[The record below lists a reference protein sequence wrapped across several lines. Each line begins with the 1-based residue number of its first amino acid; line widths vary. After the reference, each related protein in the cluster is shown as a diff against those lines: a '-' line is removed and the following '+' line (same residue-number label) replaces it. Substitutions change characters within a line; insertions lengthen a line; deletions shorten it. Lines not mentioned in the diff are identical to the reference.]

1 MKAFVLLAAVFAQ
14 THPAPQTAL
23 DVVAASKDH
32 TTLAKLA
39 TSLPAVVDV
48 LKSAGPLTLF
58 APTDAAF
65 AQLPQATLDAVSK
78 NQTLLASILSYH
90 VLAGTAFAP
99 TANTPAREV
108 VKTATGESLRVDV
121 AAGPKVS
128 LAFGLGTSDVTG
140 SVPTSNG
147 IVHVVN
153 KVLVPPAAAS
163 QTAVDA
169 KLNRLVAALQK
180 VNLVSTVD
188 GLKDVTIFAPLDA
201 AFEALDKFAASAN
214 LTVTDDLLATV
225 LKTHIIPSVVY
236 STDIVKAKSIPSV
249 ETVSKAPLSVKFE
262 GNSVLIN
269 GAGNTNPAK
278 VVIADVLIKGGVV
291 HVIDTVLLPK
301 LDAPASSNT
310 QPKPIASSAMVAA
323 PLALLSLA
331 ATMLF

>member
-1 MKAFVLLAAVFAQ
+1 
-14 THPAPQTAL
+14 
-23 DVVAASKDH
+23 
-32 TTLAKLA
+32 LAKLA
-39 TSLPAVVDV
+39 SSLPDVVDV

-65 AQLPQATLDAVSK
+65 AQLPPATLDAVSK
-78 NQTLLASILSYH
+78 NQTLLASVLSYH
-90 VLAGTAFAP
+90 VLAGTAFVP
-99 TANTPAREV
+99 DANTPARQV

-140 SVPTSNG
+140 SVTATNG

-153 KVLVPPAAAS
+153 KVLIPPAAAS

-201 AFEALDKFAASAN
+201 AFEALDKFAADSK
-214 LTVTDDLLATV
+214 LTITDELLANV

-249 ETVSKAPLSVKFE
+249 ETVSKAALSVNFDGK
-262 GNSVLIN
+262 SVLIN
-269 GAGNTNPAK
+269 GAGNANPAK

-291 HVIDTVLLPK
+291 HVIDSVLLPK
-301 LDAPASSNT
+301 LNG
-310 QPKPIASSAMVAA
+310 QPVSSAMSTAA
-323 PLALLSLA
+323 PLGLVSLA
-331 ATMLF
+331 AALLF